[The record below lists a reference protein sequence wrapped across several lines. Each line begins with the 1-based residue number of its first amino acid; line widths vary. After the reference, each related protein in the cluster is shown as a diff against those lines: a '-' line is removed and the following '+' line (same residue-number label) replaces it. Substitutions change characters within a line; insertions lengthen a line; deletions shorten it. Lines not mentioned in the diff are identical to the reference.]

1 MAKRSSILR
10 FLATVDAWIVFG
22 VGVVVLFAVLF
33 GVLR

>member
-1 MAKRSSILR
+1 
-10 FLATVDAWIVFG
+10 LATVDAWIVFG